1 MRETPL
7 WSVAMAGTFFPLRRV
22 ERLESMPA
30 DGTVV
35 ATRDGHAVI
44 RDGALVS
51 VSEQAA
57 EDLVDPAG
65 AAERRYRA
73 AVVAAG
79 WPDELKRIVAE
90 PGHDW
95 QADGAY
101 PTDDAELAHVYCER
115 VQGRHVWVRNVT
127 YPEAVARASPHPSAL
142 THSEDSQEA

>member
-7 WSVAMAGTFFPLRRV
+7 WSVAMAGTFLPLRRV
-22 ERLESMPA
+22 GRLESLPA

-35 ATRDGHAVI
+35 ATRDGHAVV
-44 RDGALVS
+44 RGGALVA

-79 WPDELKRIVAE
+79 WPDQLTRIVA
-90 PGHDW
+90 PAGHDW

-101 PTDDAELAHVYCER
+101 PVDDEGLAHVYAER
-115 VQGRHVWVRNVT
+115 VAGRFVWVRNVT
-127 YPEAVARASPHPSAL
+127 YREAVAIGV
-142 THSEDSQEA
+142 TG